1 MTEEEAKVVLGEH
14 MCDKCYSKECDI
26 KCDYAKA
33 HDVAIKAL
41 DQVAKLRELRKN
53 LAEQLK
59 VGGKNVQK
67 NKIPKGIVDKIK
79 QRNKLNKE
87 IEKWCNEN
95 LDMEGMCSLYAD
107 MNATNCTHYE
117 TVEGSNAYFLGV
129 RSAEDDAYS
138 RGCLSG
144 IELGKK
150 EVLCGITSEDAK
162 SMICT
167 LDMLKRLAFNIH
179 GVIDVIDDRNIEK
192 MRKILS
198 QLN

>member
-1 MTEEEAKVVLGEH
+1 MTKKTKVVRRCEQCIH
-14 MCDKCYSKECDI
+14 E
-26 KCDYAKA
+26 YACQQWNIGSI
-33 HDVAIKAL
+33 HT
-41 DQVAKLRELRKN
+41 
-53 LAEQLK
+53 
-59 VGGKNVQK
+59 
-67 NKIPKGIVDKIK
+67 
-79 QRNKLNKE
+79 
-87 IEKWCNEN
+87 
-95 LDMEGMCSLYAD
+95 

-167 LDMLKRLAFNIH
+167 LDMLKRLSFNIH

>member
-1 MTEEEAKVVLGEH
+1 MTKKTKVVRRCEQCIH
-14 MCDKCYSKECDI
+14 E
-26 KCDYAKA
+26 YACQQWNIGSI
-33 HDVAIKAL
+33 HT
-41 DQVAKLRELRKN
+41 
-53 LAEQLK
+53 
-59 VGGKNVQK
+59 
-67 NKIPKGIVDKIK
+67 
-79 QRNKLNKE
+79 
-87 IEKWCNEN
+87 
-95 LDMEGMCSLYAD
+95 

-138 RGCLSG
+138 RGCISG

-179 GVIDVIDDRNIEK
+179 SVIDDRNIEK